1 MLREIVFFTD
11 SHARGEVTVFDTT
24 LRDGEQTPGIAFT
37 FEQKLEIA
45 RQLSAIGVH
54 AIEAGFPASSIAE
67 KEMVS
72 AIKKLDL
79 EAKICGL
86 SRMTKADV
94 DACLACDVDM
104 VHVFIPTSDIQRVNT
119 INKSREEVLAITAE
133 TVGYVRDH
141 VDLCMFSAMDA
152 TRTDWDYLM
161 EVFRTAAKAGAT
173 IINVPDTVG
182 VISPS
187 AMKTLI
193 TRIAREVDCPIDVH
207 CHNDFG
213 LAVANTI
220 AAVEAGAS
228 QVQVTVNGLGERA
241 GNADLAQ
248 TVMIM
253 ESIYRIRTG
262 IKKERLVET
271 SRLVSRFSGITIPP
285 TQPVVGE
292 NVFSHESG
300 IHSHGVIKNSATFE
314 PGIMT
319 PEMVGHR
326 RRLTLGKHVGR
337 HAVRQMLADAHISPS
352 DEQLDLVVE
361 KVKAIANRGKRVT
374 EADLY
379 EIAESTMGIALN
391 HKMLALADIAIMTG
405 NHVIP
410 TASVK
415 ATVNG
420 AEHVFSSVGNGPVDA
435 ALNAILGIVPAKIQ
449 LKEFNIEAIS
459 GGSDAICHVTIAV
472 EDEHGRIFDAS
483 GSGDDIVLASVEALV
498 NAINLTNRQ

>member
-1 MLREIVFFTD
+1 MLRGIVFFTD
-11 SHARGEVTVFDTT
+11 SAAREEVTVFDTT

-37 FEQKLEIA
+37 FEQKLQIA
-45 RQLSAIGVH
+45 RQLSDIGVH
-54 AIEAGFPASSIAE
+54 AIEAGFPASSKAE
-67 KEMVS
+67 KETVA
-72 AIKKLDL
+72 AIKKLGL
-79 EAKICGL
+79 ESKICGL
-86 SRMTKADV
+86 ARSTKGDV
-94 DACLACDVDM
+94 DSCLDCNVDM
-104 VHVFIPTSDIQRVNT
+104 VHVFIPTSDIQRENT
-119 INKSREEVLAITAE
+119 INKTRNEVLEITADII
-133 TVGYVRDH
+133 GHVRKH
-141 VDLCMFSAMDA
+141 SDLCMFSAMDA

-161 EVFRTAAKAGAT
+161 KVFQTAADAGAT

-187 AMKTLI
+187 GMKTLI
-193 TRIAREVDCPIDVH
+193 TRINREVKCPIDVH

-262 IKKERLVET
+262 IVTERLVET
-271 SRLVSRFSGITIPP
+271 SHLVSRFSGITIPP

-300 IHSHGVIKNSATFE
+300 IHSHGVIKNTATFE

-337 HAVRQMLADAHISPS
+337 HAVRQMLTDVHIDPS
-352 DEQLDLVVE
+352 DPQLDAIVE
-361 KVKAIANRGKRVT
+361 KVKAIASRGKRVT
-374 EADLY
+374 DADLY
-379 EIAESTMGIALN
+379 EVAETVMGIELNNKALD
-391 HKMLALADIAIMTG
+391 LQDIAIMTG
-405 NHVIP
+405 NHAIP
-410 TASVK
+410 TASVR
-415 ATVNG
+415 AMVNG
-420 AEHVFSSVGNGPVDA
+420 KEHVFSAVGNGPVDA
-435 ALNAILGIVPAKIQ
+435 AMNAILGISPSKLQ

-459 GGSDAICHVTIAV
+459 GGSDAMCHVTIAV
-472 EDEHGRIFDAS
+472 EDDRGRIFDAS
-483 GSGDDIVLASVEALV
+483 GSGDDIVLSSVEALV
-498 NAINLTNRQ
+498 NAVNLINRA